1 MTDDRRAARRPTFR
15 VRLTIA
21 FGSVALGSAAL
32 VIALVSLFM
41 AYVPHYALPMIDID
55 AESMPTL
62 PMEQDGTMTYEF
74 VIASPADVP
83 EVILRGGGLALVIVT
98 ALAAWIGW
106 VLSGRL
112 LRPLSRINE
121 AARRAGD
128 GDLTHRIRL
137 DGPRDEV
144 RELAD
149 TFDHTLDRLQR
160 AFEAHRRFA
169 ANAAHELRTPLTAT
183 KTLLD
188 IAAAHPAAIAPADLI
203 AGVRHDNDRSI
214 ELVQALLM
222 LTTLEA
228 TTAVLGDVDLAD
240 LAAEALHRAAA
251 AESAFEYVGELG
263 PAPTRAERPLVA
275 LVLDNLL
282 QNAQRHNDARA
293 YIRVRTGSAASG
305 SWVEVENTGEAI
317 AYGVLEKLTEPLFR
331 VRRTASDGHGLGLAI
346 VRSVLDRH
354 DAALRLTPRHG
365 GGLVVTAFFP
375 YADAVGEHAETGR

>member
-1 MTDDRRAARRPTFR
+1 MADARRTVRRTTFR
-15 VRLTIA
+15 ARLTIA
-21 FGSVALGSAAL
+21 FGLVALGSTAL

-41 AYVPHYALPMIDID
+41 IYVPRYEIPVIE
-55 AESMPTL
+55 AEAETMPTL
-62 PMEQDGTMTYEF
+62 SMDQDGMATYDF

-83 EVILRGGGLALVIVT
+83 GVILRGGGAALVVVT
-98 ALAAWIGW
+98 ALAAWSGW
-106 VLSGRL
+106 VISGRL

-121 AARRAGD
+121 AARRAGE
-128 GDLTHRIRL
+128 GDLSHRIRL
-137 DGPRDEV
+137 HGPPDEI

-149 TFDHTLDRLQR
+149 TFDRTLDRLQR
-160 AFEAHRRFA
+160 AFEAHTRFA

-188 IAAAHPAAIAPADLI
+188 IAAAHPTAIAPADLI
-203 AGVRHDNDRSI
+203 ASVRRDNDRSI

-251 AESAFEYVGELG
+251 TEAAFEYIGELG
-263 PAPTRAERPLVA
+263 PAPTRAERPLLA

-293 YIRVRTGSAASG
+293 YIRVRTGTAASG
-305 SWVEVENTGEAI
+305 SWVEVENTGEVI
-317 AYGVLEKLTEPLFR
+317 AYGVLGKLTEPLFR
-331 VRRTASDGHGLGLAI
+331 LRRTAADGHGLGLAI

-354 DAALRLTPRHG
+354 DAVLRLAPRHG
-365 GGLVVTAFFP
+365 GGLIVTAFFP
-375 YADAVGEHAETGR
+375 YADAPRDHAETGR